1 MRWIDTF
8 HPAVAPTR
16 QSVMDLFVQDLRFA
30 VRTLL
35 KKPGFVAA
43 AVATLA
49 VGVGANAAVF
59 SLVNGVFFKS
69 LPGLER
75 SAGLVEI
82 SRDLD
87 GNFFDM
93 SFPVITHLRE
103 ESSVLEDIAAFTLG
117 PVALG
122 GEPASAVY
130 MGLQTTGNYFSML
143 DLKPALGRFF
153 APEESFYPNVS
164 STSVISH
171 KLWETRF
178 ASSPDVLGKTLLIN
192 GHPTEIIGVAPRGFG
207 GHVVGL
213 KIDVF
218 VPVGVQAPGL
228 HGAGSLEHRESGI
241 LEVLGRLRHG
251 ASVAQARVELTALAN
266 TFMADLAPSG
276 EGYGYVVR
284 VEKWGPV
291 QAAGRKAI
299 TAFFGIMMTAVAL
312 LLSMACINVAN
323 MLLSRATE
331 RGGEIAIRMAMGS
344 SHWRI
349 VRLLLTES
357 LVLFLFA
364 CVAGIVL
371 ATWATS
377 LLLAFEPPLPAGFDI
392 ELNLGLDW
400 RVLTFSLAITV
411 VAGVVFSLAPAL
423 HATRPDLV
431 HALRDRTAAGEP
443 TRTRLRSA
451 LVAGQMAG
459 TVILLITAG
468 LFLRALSSL
477 EALDTGWN
485 SHSVQVM
492 SFDLEYGGYGT
503 ERGLSFYRE
512 LLDRVR
518 QSPGV
523 ESAALARK
531 LPLAGR
537 SSLGDINVAG
547 VEAPQGR
554 TGFVAYY
561 NTVTRGYFG
570 TLHISLLQGR
580 DFGEAD
586 AGSGRNVAI
595 INQAMAQRFWPA
607 GDAIGSAFYAGQ
619 VAEGTAFEVVGVVEN
634 VKYHRLVEQTPN
646 FYYLPLQQRYNA
658 QMTLHLREAVGTGGA
673 VSGVRRVARGLDP
686 GLPIVSTLPL
696 DEALDMSLLPQRMA
710 AWVTG
715 VLGFI
720 GLLLGAVGIYGV
732 TAFAIGQRTR
742 ELGIRI
748 ALGAQTSNVL
758 RMMTWQGMIAPLVGT
773 VVGLAVAL
781 AVTRFLGSFIAG
793 VSPVD
798 PLTFG
803 VVVAGL
809 CGVALCAILVPATRA
824 ARLDPAATLRSE

>member
-1 MRWIDTF
+1 MRWNDAI
-8 HPAVAPTR
+8 HPTVAPTR
-16 QSVMDLFVQDLRFA
+16 SSVMDLLVQDLRFA

-59 SLVNGVFFKS
+59 SLVNGVLFKS
-69 LPGLER
+69 VPGIER

-82 SRDLD
+82 SRDL
-87 GNFFDM
+87 GGAFFDM
-93 SFPVITHLRE
+93 SFPVISHLRE
-103 ESSVLEDIAAFTLG
+103 ESSALEDIAAFTPG

-122 GEPASAVY
+122 GERASAVN
-130 MGLQTTGNYFSML
+130 MGLQVTGNYFSVL
-143 DLKPALGRFF
+143 DVQPAFGRFF

-171 KLWETRF
+171 KLWERRF

-213 KIDVF
+213 KMDVF
-218 VPVGVQAPGL
+218 VPVGVQVPGL
-228 HGAGSLEHRESGI
+228 HGAGSLEHRESGV
-241 LEVLGRLRHG
+241 LEVLGRLREG
-251 ASVAQARVELTALAN
+251 ASVTQARVELTALAN

-276 EGYGYVVR
+276 DGYGYVVR

-291 QAAGRKAI
+291 PAGGRKGV
-299 TAFFGIMMTAVAL
+299 TAFFGILMTAVAL

-331 RGGEIAIRMAMGS
+331 RSGEIAIRMAMGS
-344 SHWRI
+344 SRWRI
-349 VRLLLTES
+349 VRQLLTES

-364 CVAGIVL
+364 GAAGIVL
-371 ATWATS
+371 AAWATS

-392 ELNLGLDW
+392 QLDLGLDW
-400 RVLTFSLAITV
+400 RVLGFSLGVTV
-411 VAGVVFSLAPAL
+411 VAGVIFSLAPAL

-431 HALRDRTAAGEP
+431 PALRDRTAAGAP
-443 TRTRLRSA
+443 TRTRLRSV

-468 LFLRALSSL
+468 LFLRALRSL
-477 EALDTGWN
+477 EALDTGWD
-485 SHSVQVM
+485 SEAVQVM
-492 SFDLEYGGYGT
+492 SFDLEYGGYGR
-503 ERGLSFYRE
+503 EQGLNFYRE

-518 QSPGV
+518 QTPGV
-523 ESAALARK
+523 EAASLARK

-547 VEAPQGR
+547 VEAPQGQA
-554 TGFVAYY
+554 GFDAYY
-561 NTVTRGYFG
+561 NTVTPGYFA
-570 TLHISLLQGR
+570 TLDISLLQGR
-580 DFGEAD
+580 DFGDAD
-586 AGSGRNVAI
+586 AASGRNVAV
-595 INQAMAQRFWPA
+595 INQAMAQRFWP
-607 GDAIGSAFYAGQ
+607 GGNAIGSRFYTGQ
-619 VAEGTAFEVVGVVEN
+619 VGDGTVFEVVGVVEN
-634 VKYHRLVEQTPN
+634 VKYHRLVEDTPN
-646 FYYLPLQQRYNA
+646 FYYLPFRQRYNA
-658 QMTLHLREAVGTGGA
+658 QMTLHLREANG
-673 VSGVRRVARGLDP
+673 SGRAIPVVQHVARELDP
-686 GLPIVSTLPL
+686 GLPIISTLSL
-696 DEALDMSLLPQRMA
+696 DKTLEVSLLPQRMA

-715 VLGFI
+715 IMGFI

-758 RMMTWQGMIAPLVGT
+758 RMMTWQGMIAPLVVTG
-773 VVGLAVAL
+773 VGLVVAL

-803 VVVAGL
+803 VVVAVL
-809 CGVALCAILVPATRA
+809 CGVALFAILVPATRA
-824 ARLDPAATLRSE
+824 SRLDPAATLRSE